1 MPGEIWTY
9 NAIKPSDG
17 MIKPRPILIIGN
29 DGDNGLQ
36 FVDIHYVLI
45 SSSAEC
51 GIYDVEINDML
62 AHKIGLN
69 SKSVIKTTKIYT
81 GSKTKLG
88 KKISDLPIEI
98 KKEFKDKYSSYQE
111 NLLNKFEINQV
122 LIDNDN

>member
-9 NAIKPSDG
+9 QAIKPNDG
-17 MIKPRPILIIGN
+17 SVKPRPILIIGN
-29 DGDNGLQ
+29 DSDNGLQ

-51 GIYDVEINDML
+51 GIYDVEINDEE
-62 AHKIGLN
+62 AIKIGLK

-88 KKISDLPIEI
+88 TKISSLPLNI
-98 KKEFKDKYSSYQE
+98 KSEFIQKYSAYQE
-111 NLLNKFEINQV
+111 NLLNKFDIMSV
-122 LIDNDN
+122 SIDNID